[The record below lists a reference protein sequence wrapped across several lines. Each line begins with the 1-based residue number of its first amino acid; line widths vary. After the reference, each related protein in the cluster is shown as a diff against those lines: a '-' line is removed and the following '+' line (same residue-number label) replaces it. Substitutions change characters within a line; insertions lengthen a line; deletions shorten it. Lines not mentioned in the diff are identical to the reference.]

1 MEALG
6 FSVSPTISPLP
17 KFASSGHSSGGYLW
31 HSTGCVRWVLRFVR
45 LPGYFKVIFTPLI
58 VQEGEEKKERLRAY
72 VCTRHT
78 SECMRPYVSVM
89 ALIQYSQHV
98 KHRNLLREYLCL
110 AAKLDKKLMEPV
122 VTHVTTNVGV
132 YYDTVG
138 PMLPETIEI
147 LNEFYKP
154 FVLRLH
160 QLLGDDRFLWK
171 DIAVT

>member
-1 MEALG
+1 M
-6 FSVSPTISPLP
+6 
-17 KFASSGHSSGGYLW
+17 
-31 HSTGCVRWVLRFVR
+31 
-45 LPGYFKVIFTPLI
+45 
-58 VQEGEEKKERLRAY
+58 RAY

-160 QLLGDDRFLWK
+160 ELLGDDRFLWK